1 MKIEPIEG
9 FPLEKPYF
17 DGKSWVSPFN
27 FLEEVREQ
35 MQFPEKVYIHDVT
48 LRDGEQTPR
57 ISFTVEEKLAL
68 AQEMDKIGIPSI
80 EPGLPVLPEDR
91 EVIKTLS
98 QMKLNARITPLC
110 RVKQE
115 DVDAIIECGADGMVL
130 EFGINP
136 YLVKYAYKMTV
147 EHLIEEIIRL
157 SNYAKNETGMY
168 IEFMG
173 WDAFRIPSLEYIK
186 RFFGEILERGSIDR
200 ITLADTF
207 GMSHPLTMQHVYKKL
222 REWFPGVPLGLHI
235 HNDFGL
241 ATANALMAVACGADE
256 IHCSFNSLGERAGNV
271 ATEEVTV
278 ALEHLLKVDTGIKLE
293 GLARVSHMVAEVS
306 KVRPGRNKPIVGDGI
321 FEIESG
327 IVIHILRMFQDTE
340 LGRGALLPYPPELV
354 GRPEV
359 QLVAGKGTGRNYVEM
374 LLAERGIQATD
385 EQVATLVRRIKDMA
399 IILKNALP
407 PSILEGVIQD
417 VVGKGRQS

>member
-1 MKIEPIEG
+1 MKLEQIDG
-9 FPLEKPYF
+9 FPLQEPYF
-17 DGKSWVSPFN
+17 DGKTWVSPFN
-27 FLEEVREQ
+27 FLEDVRRQ
-35 MQFPEKVYIHDVT
+35 MQLPQKVLIHDVT

-57 ISFTVEEKLAL
+57 VSFSVDEKIAL
-68 AQEMDKIGIPSI
+68 AVEMDKIGIPSI

-91 EVIKTLS
+91 EVIRTLS

-115 DVDAIIECGADGMVL
+115 DVDAIIACGANGMVL

-136 YLVKYAYKMTV
+136 YLVKYAYRMTV
-147 EHLIEEIIRL
+147 EQLIEDIIRF
-157 SNYAKNETGMY
+157 SNQAKNETGMY
-168 IEFMG
+168 VEFMG
-173 WDAFRIPSLEYIK
+173 WDAFRIPSLDYIK

-207 GMSHPLTMQHVYKKL
+207 GMAHPLTMQFIFTKL

-256 IHCSFNSLGERAGNV
+256 IHCSFNSLGERAGNA
-271 ATEEVTV
+271 ATEEVVV
-278 ALEHLLKVDTGIKLE
+278 ALEHLLKVDTGVRLD
-293 GLARVSHMVAEVS
+293 GLARVSQIVAEVS
-306 KVRPGRNKPIVGDGI
+306 KVRPGRNKPIVGEGI

-327 IVIHILRMFQDTE
+327 IVIHILRMFQQTD
-340 LGRGALLPYPPELV
+340 LGKGALLPYPPELV
-354 GRPEV
+354 GRPDV

-374 LLAERGIQATD
+374 LLAERGIQATE

-407 PSILEGVIQD
+407 AAVVEGLIEEVC
-417 VVGKGRQS
+417 GTRAE